1 MISFV
6 TLETITVLL
15 LISLIIKELFF
26 INLYKSI
33 EVNIALLPY

>member
-26 INLYKSI
+26 IDLYKSI